1 MSRTEVRPPALS
13 LAPSAALAT
22 GLHVGLLV
30 LAVWITRG
38 PTEVL
43 PPVYRINLVA
53 APAGPRAIG
62 QVQPDVPRT
71 EPATAPVP
79 SRVEALE
86 KNPVRT
92 EAPTRRPPPPRA
104 TQVPNATRAEPKGAV
119 PTAGGGQKGGTGTD
133 VANVET
139 AGVEFPFPAYL
150 RNIVNQIGA
159 NFETTDP
166 RPWSVDI
173 AFRIRRDGSVMDI
186 EIRKASGNRIFDIGA
201 RGAVEAAGRSRAF
214 GPLPDGFG
222 DDVLPVIFT
231 VTSQMFR

>member
-1 MSRTEVRPPALS
+1 MVPPAAYS
-13 LAPSAALAT
+13 L
-22 GLHVGLLV
+22 GLHGVLV
-30 LAVWITRG
+30 LLAVWIARG
-38 PTEVL
+38 SEEVL

-62 QVQPDVPRT
+62 QVQPAET
-71 EPATAPVP
+71 PVP
-79 SRVEALE
+79 TTPTAVPQSVERLE

-92 EAPTRRPPPPRA
+92 EAPTRRPTPPSA
-104 TQVPNATRAEPKGAV
+104 TQVPNATRAQPNAVAPK
-119 PTAGGGQKGGTGTD
+119 AGGGAKGGSGTD

-139 AGVEFPFPAYL
+139 AGVDFPFPAYL
-150 RNIVNQIGA
+150 QNIVNQIGA
-159 NFETTDP
+159 NFEHSDP
-166 RPWSVDI
+166 RPWSVDL
-173 AFRIRRDGSVMDI
+173 AFRVMRDGRVVDI
-186 EIRKASGNRIFDIGA
+186 EVRRPSGNRIFDIAA

>member
-1 MSRTEVRPPALS
+1 MAVGLH
-13 LAPSAALAT
+13 AAL
-22 GLHVGLLV
+22 VV
-30 LAVWITRG
+30 LALWISRG
-38 PTEVL
+38 ATEVL

-53 APAGPRAIG
+53 APAGPRSIG
-62 QVQPDVPRT
+62 QVQPD
-71 EPATAPVP
+71 PAPTTAPPAPVP
-79 SRVEALE
+79 NRVEQID

-92 EAPTRRPPPPRA
+92 EAPTRRPTPPAA
-104 TQVPNATRAEPKGAV
+104 TQVPNATRAEPKGPV
-119 PTAGGGQKGGTGTD
+119 PTAGGGAKGGTGTD

-139 AGVEFPFPAYL
+139 AGVDFPFPAYL

-173 AFRIRRDGSVMDI
+173 AFRVRRDGTVMDI
-186 EIRKASGNRIFDIGA
+186 EIRRASGNRIFDIAA

-231 VTSQMFR
+231 LTSQMFR